1 MASRLDRRGWEEEA
15 HALFRER
22 VTPVRF
28 RSVVDRLLK
37 SAEEGEPWACQL
49 VLGYVMGK
57 PVERQEHGVDATF
70 LGFLAELR
78 GYRAELGAAPVHL
91 VEGRVRA
98 VTGGAG
104 GVSPERGEGEVGSG
118 G

>member
-1 MASRLDRRGWEEEA
+1 MASRVDRRGWEEEA
-15 HALFRER
+15 HSLFRER
-22 VTPVRF
+22 VTSVRF
-28 RSVVDRLLK
+28 RAVVDRLLR

-57 PVERQEHGVDATF
+57 PVERQEHAVDSAF

-78 GYRAELGAAPVHL
+78 GVRAELGGAPVHL
-91 VEGRVRA
+91 VEGRVLA
-98 VTGGAG
+98 AAGGAG
-104 GVSPERGEGEVGSG
+104 GVSSERGEGEVSSG